1 MKTSLVFRTVTG
13 LLAACMCLNMAVAQS
28 EDFEKIVAAA
38 KKEGL
43 MRLYTGMV
51 GSDATPAIAKAFQA
65 KYGIRVEVLEV
76 RASELRERVRTELVA
91 NRVLA
96 DAMWTSATQTRQFAA
111 EDRTIQPFG
120 ALPNLKNISDE
131 VRQQWQSTDMHLPI
145 FTIRYAI
152 LINTALVKDPPKTYA
167 DLLDPKWKGKILADD
182 FRAAGG
188 GNTFFT
194 VTYNKF
200 GPDYLKRLEQNQI
213 TFTRDLRNGERRVA
227 RGEFS
232 IFLPFTIFNLTASQ
246 GLPVAGVVL
255 EEGMTYTPFSVSLV
269 RGAPNPN
276 AGKLFIDF
284 TTSLEG
290 QGIFAA
296 YGLAPM
302 AQGLGD
308 KYPAILRPFADAKML
323 GARDGTQ
330 DDFMFKAAKDIFK

>member
-1 MKTSLVFRTVTG
+1 MITSLKLKIATT
-13 LLAACMCLNMAVAQS
+13 LLGACLCLNFAVAQS

-43 MRLYTGMV
+43 LRLYTGMV

-120 ALPNLKNISDE
+120 ALPSLKNISDE
-131 VRQQWQSTDMHLPI
+131 VRQLWQSPDMHVPI
-145 FTIRYAI
+145 FTVRYAI

-188 GNTFFT
+188 GSTFFT

-200 GPDYLKRLEQNQI
+200 GADYLKRLEQNQI

-227 RGEFS
+227 RGEFA
-232 IFLPFTIFNLTASQ
+232 IFLPFTIFNLTSSQ

-255 EEGMTYTPFSVSLV
+255 EEGMTYTPFSVSLI

-284 TTSLEG
+284 TASLEG
-290 QGIFAA
+290 QGIFAT

-302 AQGLGD
+302 AQGLAD
-308 KYPAILRPFADAKML
+308 KYPPVLRPFANAKML

-330 DDFMFKAAKDIFK
+330 DDFMFKAAKEIFK